1 MLSLL
6 ETHNYCL
13 SCRMTMPFPLEQL
26 EKSCSI
32 TCKFRYPKLRQTHT
46 SFTVCLL
53 LLLDNRQYYFYR
65 GYIFL
70 LFLLGILWA
79 PSMPI
84 STNEIDEIL
93 ISWDRKINSTV
104 VRALT
109 SAVGNPGSRPC
120 SNECSIIYAK

>member
-6 ETHNYCL
+6 EIYNYCF
-13 SCRMTMPFPLEQL
+13 SCLMTMPFPLEQL
-26 EKSCSI
+26 ERSCSL
-32 TCKFRYPKLRQTHT
+32 TCKFRYHRLHQTHT
-46 SFTVCLL
+46 SLTACLL

-65 GYIFL
+65 GYIFP

-79 PSMPI
+79 PPIPI
-84 STNEIDEIL
+84 STNEIDKIL
-93 ISWDRKINSTV
+93 ISWDREINSMV
-104 VRALT
+104 VRAVT